1 MDIYIV
7 KVRIED
13 RSGDGVPLFHSFLFD
28 EYEEAAI
35 FRIMA
40 ENRSHVI
47 VLDHDDQTT
56 ITTASKAMQELDAL
70 VDSLR

>member
-28 EYEEAAI
+28 EYEESLN
-35 FRIMA
+35 FRIA
-40 ENRSHVI
+40 AAGRDDVT

-56 ITTASKAMQELDAL
+56 ITTTWKALDELDDL